1 VRSVIPIALALAC
14 PVGMCLVPMML
25 MRRRGSDSSCHSSS
39 SPDASEIQRL
49 RAEVALL
56 RAESV
61 EREDAAR

>member
-1 VRSVIPIALALAC
+1 MRSVIPIAIALAC

-25 MRRRGSDSSCHSSS
+25 MRRRGSDASCNSSS
-39 SPDASEIQRL
+39 SADASGIQRL

-61 EREDAAR
+61 EKEDAAR